1 MIKTMDKEGMFMF
14 ITLIIKEQSL
24 MKFSKVIDFCF
35 SILQYFNTNFQ
46 LCFNWNNL
54 SAIHE
59 NREIIN
65 KGQTTKN

>member
-1 MIKTMDKEGMFMF
+1 MIKMRNKEGMFMF
-14 ITLIIKEQSL
+14 ITLIAKEQSL
-24 MKFSKVIDFCF
+24 MKFQKGIDFCF

-54 SAIHE
+54 SAIHG

-65 KGQTTKN
+65 KG